1 MNSKFGKIFRAGA
14 AVLLAGALCG
24 CSVKFGTH
32 KEPKLDKVV
41 AYATQGEDIDD
52 LKITYEEFRKEYKFI
67 LANSGIDD
75 DTAEDI
81 ATVCKQKRS
90 DIINTLMVQK
100 IYKQLAV
107 EYGVSELTDEEQK
120 EIDKTHEETVE
131 SFIKQLGNR
140 AEQELEES
148 GGDSGETGGAL
159 EEDTSETS
167 APAMTEE
174 EKYEAGSKKL
184 DELLE
189 KAGMTRDDMRD
200 WEVTAKIV
208 EKVQNAIFNSVDRAD
223 AEKQLEDLQ
232 KEGEEYYKSEIS
244 KFEQGGYSQ
253 VWLPDGSRL
262 IKHVLLA
269 FDSDTQ
275 TEIRSLRSEEK
286 DDEADKL
293 RTEKAQ
299 TLKSK
304 QEEVEKK
311 LDEGKNIDDL
321 INEYSA
327 DKSGSASYP
336 DGYTVI
342 PNGTTYME
350 EFQKAAFVPEKI
362 GERTVCVT
370 DYGVHIMVYA
380 GDAKV
385 TDKDLENAVDQL
397 YANLGEEEL
406 DKIFT
411 ERVNKYAFE
420 IDYDALRLDK
430 PAEESSAV
438 SE

>member
-1 MNSKFGKIFRAGA
+1 MNSKASKIFRAGA
-14 AVLLAGALCG
+14 ALFLAGALCG
-24 CSVKFGTH
+24 CSMKFGTRT
-32 KEPKLDKVV
+32 EPKLDKVV
-41 AYATQGEDIDD
+41 AYATGGEDIDD
-52 LKITYEEFRKEYKFI
+52 LNITYEEFRKEYKFI

-75 DTAEDI
+75 DTKESI
-81 ATVCKQKRS
+81 AAACKQQRS
-90 DIINTLMVQK
+90 TIINTLIVQK
-100 IYKQLAV
+100 IYARLAK
-107 EYGVSELTDEEQK
+107 EMGVSELTDEEQQ
-120 EIDKTHEETVE
+120 EIDEEHEKTVE
-131 SFIKQLGNR
+131 SFIKQLGER

-148 GGDSGETGGAL
+148 QASGGSDGETS
-159 EEDTSETS
+159 EEETSETS
-167 APAMTEE
+167 APSMTDE
-174 EKYEAGSKKL
+174 EKREAGSKKL
-184 DELLE
+184 DEILE
-189 KAGMTRDDMRD
+189 KAGMDREDMRE

-208 EKVQNAIFNSVDRAD
+208 EKVQNAIYNSVDRAD
-223 AEKQLEDLQ
+223 AEKKLKDLQ
-232 KEGEEYYKSEIS
+232 IEGEEYYNSEIS
-244 KFEQGGYSQ
+244 KYEQGGYSQ

-275 TEIRSLRSEEK
+275 TQIRSLRSEEK

-293 RTEKAQ
+293 RTEKAEE
-299 TLKSK
+299 LKSK

-311 LDEGKNIDDL
+311 LDDGENIDDL
-321 INEYSA
+321 INDYSA
-327 DKSGSASYP
+327 DKAGSANYP
-336 DGYTVI
+336 NGYTVI

-350 EFQKAAFVPEKI
+350 EFQKASFVPKKI
-362 GERTVCVT
+362 GERTICVT

-385 TDKDLENAVDQL
+385 SDEDLKYAVDTL
-397 YANLGEEEL
+397 YANMGSEEL

-411 ERVNKYAFE
+411 ERIDEYAFE